1 MYAILR
7 FGSKWSEVLS
17 HVLRDEN
24 VLRVFGSGVQETA
37 VPTECA
43 WRQGRQKNGDDYTVT
58 NFTHGAAQ

>member
-1 MYAILR
+1 MYVILR

-24 VLRVFGSGVQETA
+24 VLRVFVIGVQEIA

-43 WRQGRQKNGDDYTVT
+43 WRQ
-58 NFTHGAAQ
+58 